1 MFKKSIA
8 IIDDDPDLLN
18 LFSEALTMS
27 GYTVS
32 SFTDPLLAYQHIQE
46 NPDKTVPFIFSY
58 LGYKRGVDILT
69 DSFQLKV
76 CINLLRAGFKVVVP
90 ESTKEMDTPE
100 EFKDYI
106 YNDKVFF
113 GTSEGYHIN

>member
-1 MFKKSIA
+1 
-8 IIDDDPDLLN
+8 
-18 LFSEALTMS
+18 
-27 GYTVS
+27 
-32 SFTDPLLAYQHIQE
+32 
-46 NPDKTVPFIFSY
+46 
-58 LGYKRGVDILT
+58 
-69 DSFQLKV
+69 LKV